1 MKEIISSVGK
11 LNHIAIAVP
20 NIQIASD
27 MWKKALGADVSTP
40 QTLHDHG
47 VKVVFVEHPTQ
58 KLSYLNL

>member
-27 MWKKALGADVSTP
+27 MWKKA
-40 QTLHDHG
+40 
-47 VKVVFVEHPTQ
+47 
-58 KLSYLNL
+58 